1 MANNRNQAIRGQTVE
16 LSIQYFGVDSLPRDA
31 DSTPEIRITDI
42 NGDIVVTTT
51 SSGVTREDKGLY
63 SYSYEVGSAVDTGLW
78 TDYWTAEIGGAAI
91 ASEFKFLVTG
101 SPSSEAG
108 SDEPGT
114 ISLGDSVDFDFSESE
129 LTGLNVL
136 LKYLKARL
144 RSDGNKPSRD
154 EYGAFVTD
162 GYGELVMEE
171 CNVFSD
177 EILACFLCSALS
189 EFNMVPFFTSFS
201 FADEIIY
208 KTFSNAVVEGAYIL
222 ALSSQ
227 ALVEKGR
234 DFTISDGGISYQPPA
249 LGDFLTTH
257 YQNFMTSYRERLKFI
272 KNNIRPNP
280 TSFGTFT
287 NLSSGAPAFVRLRHL
302 RSRKII

>member
-1 MANNRNQAIRGQTVE
+1 MANNRNQAIRGEAVE
-16 LSIQYFGVDSLPRDA
+16 LSIQYYGVDGLPRDSDA
-31 DSTPEIRITDI
+31 TPEIQITDI

-51 SSGVTREDKGLY
+51 SVGVTKEDKGLY
-63 SYSYEVGSAVDTGLW
+63 VYSYDVGSAVDTGLW
-78 TDYWTAEIGGAAI
+78 TDKWTAEIGGAAV

-101 SPSSEAG
+101 SPSSKAG
-108 SDEPGT
+108 STEPG
-114 ISLGDSVDFDFSESE
+114 IVALGDEVDFDFSEAE
-129 LTGLNVL
+129 LTGLNIL
-136 LKYLKARL
+136 LKHLKSRL
-144 RSDGNKPSRD
+144 RSDGKKPSRD
-154 EYGAFVTD
+154 EYGAFITD
-162 GYGELVMEE
+162 GYGEIVMEE

-177 EILACFLCSALS
+177 EILACFLSAALS
-189 EFNMVPFFTSFS
+189 EFNMVPFFSSFT
-201 FADEIIY
+201 FTDEIIY
-208 KTFSNAVVEGAYIL
+208 KTFSHAIVEGAYIL

-249 LGDFLTTH
+249 LGDFINSH

-272 KNNIRPNP
+272 KNSIRPNP

>member
-1 MANNRNQAIRGQTVE
+1 MANDRNRAIRGEDVE
-16 LSIQYFGVDSLPRDA
+16 LSIQYYGIDGLPADA
-31 DSTPEIRITDI
+31 DTTPEIKITNPD
-42 NGDIVVTTT
+42 GDTVLT
-51 SSGVTREDKGLY
+51 STSEGVKRVDKGLY
-63 SYSYEVGSAVDTGLW
+63 TYTLSLGESVDKGLW
-78 TDYWTAEIGGAAI
+78 TDIWSASVESGGL
-91 ASEFKFLVTG
+91 SNEFKFLVAD
-101 SPSSEAG
+101 EA
-108 SDEPGT
+108 SAVSGT
-114 ISLGDSVDFDFSESE
+114 ARLGDEVDFDFSEAE
-129 LTGLNVL
+129 LTGLNIL
-136 LKYLKARL
+136 LKHLKARL
-144 RSDGNKPSRD
+144 RSDGKKPARD
-154 EYGAFVTD
+154 KYGAFITD
-162 GYGELVMEE
+162 GYGEMVMEE

-177 EILACFLCSALS
+177 EILACFLSSALS
-189 EFNMVPFFTSFS
+189 EFNMIPFFSSFT

-208 KTFSNAVVEGAYIL
+208 KTFSHAITEGAYIL

-249 LGDFLTTH
+249 LGDFINGH

-272 KNNIRPNP
+272 KNSIRPNP

>member
-1 MANNRNQAIRGQTVE
+1 MSNNRNKALRGETVD
-16 LSIQYFGVDSLPRDA
+16 LSIQYYGPDGLAMNAEEGPSIKILNPDG
-31 DSTPEIRITDI
+31 TIL
-42 NGDIVVTTT
+42 VVTTENGI
-51 SSGVTREDKGLY
+51 SKEDTGLY
-63 SYSYEVGSAVDTGLW
+63 VYSYDIGSTVDKGLW
-78 TDYWTAEIGGAAI
+78 TDVWSATVDGVIL
-91 ASEFKFLVTG
+91 SNEFKFLVTD
-101 SPSSEAG
+101 EASAVAG
-108 SDEPGT
+108 AVT
-114 ISLGDSVDFDFSESE
+114 LGDSVDFDFSESE
-129 LTGLNVL
+129 LIGLNIL
-136 LKYLKARL
+136 LKHLKVRL
-144 RSDGNKPSRD
+144 RSDGKKPSRD
-154 EYGAFVTD
+154 QYGAFITD
-162 GYGELVMEE
+162 GYGEIVMEE

-177 EILACFLCSALS
+177 EILACFLSSALS
-189 EFNMVPFFTSFS
+189 EFNMIPFFSSFT

-208 KTFSNAVVEGAYIL
+208 KTFSHAITEGAYIL

-249 LGDFLTTH
+249 LGDFINGH

-272 KNNIRPNP
+272 KNSIRPNP

>member
-1 MANNRNQAIRGQTVE
+1 MSNNRNKAIRGEAVS
-16 LSIQYFGVDSLPRDA
+16 LSIQYYGPDGLEMDAEDGPYVKILDPDGSIIVASTESGITKADTGLYVYEFDVGSGVD
-31 DSTPEIRITDI
+31 
-42 NGDIVVTTT
+42 
-51 SSGVTREDKGLY
+51 K
-63 SYSYEVGSAVDTGLW
+63 GLW
-78 TDYWTAEIGGAAI
+78 TDVWSATVDGII
-91 ASEFKFLVTG
+91 LSNEFKFLVTDEA
-101 SPSSEAG
+101 SAVAG
-108 SDEPGT
+108 SAR
-114 ISLGDSVDFDFSESE
+114 LGDEVDFDFSEAE
-129 LTGLNVL
+129 LVGLNIL
-136 LKYLKARL
+136 LKQLKARL
-144 RSDGNKPSRD
+144 RSDGKKPARD
-154 EYGAFVTD
+154 KYGSFITD
-162 GYGELVMEE
+162 GYGELVMED

-177 EILACFLCSALS
+177 EILACFLSAALS
-189 EFNMVPFFTSFS
+189 EFNMIPFFSSFS

-208 KTFSNAVVEGAYIL
+208 KTFSHAITEGAYIL

-249 LGDFLTTH
+249 LGDFLNGH

-272 KNNIRPNP
+272 KNSIRPNP

>member
-1 MANNRNQAIRGQTVE
+1 MANNRNQAIRGEAVE
-16 LSIQYFGVDSLPRDA
+16 LSIQYYGVDGLPRDSDA
-31 DSTPEIRITDI
+31 TPEIQITDI

-51 SSGVTREDKGLY
+51 AAGVTKEDKGLY
-63 SYSYEVGSAVDTGLW
+63 VYSYDVGSAVDTGLW
-78 TDYWTAEIGGAAI
+78 TDKWTADIGGAAV

-101 SPSSEAG
+101 SPSSKAG
-108 SDEPGT
+108 STEPG
-114 ISLGDSVDFDFSESE
+114 IVALGDEVDFDFSEAE
-129 LTGLNVL
+129 LTGLNIL
-136 LKYLKARL
+136 LKHLKSRL
-144 RSDGNKPSRD
+144 RSDGKKPSRD
-154 EYGAFVTD
+154 EYGAFITD
-162 GYGELVMEE
+162 GYGEIVMEE

-177 EILACFLCSALS
+177 EILACFLSAALS
-189 EFNMVPFFTSFS
+189 EFNMVPFFSSFT
-201 FADEIIY
+201 FADQIIY
-208 KTFSNAVVEGAYIL
+208 KTFSHSVVEGAYIL

-249 LGDFLTTH
+249 LGDFINGH

-272 KNNIRPNP
+272 KNSIRPGP

>member
-1 MANNRNQAIRGQTVE
+1 MANNRNQAIRGEAVE
-16 LSIQYFGVDSLPRDA
+16 LSIQYYGVDGLPRDA
-31 DSTPEIRITDI
+31 DSTPEIRLTDV
-42 NGDIVVTTT
+42 NGNIVVATT
-51 SSGVTREDKGLY
+51 SEGVTREDKGLY
-63 SYSYEVGSAVDTGLW
+63 VYSYDVGSAVDTGLW
-78 TDYWTAEIGGAAI
+78 TDYWIAEIGGAGVS
-91 ASEFKFLVTG
+91 SEFKFLVTG

-108 SDEPGT
+108 STEPGEG
-114 ISLGDSVDFDFSESE
+114 SLGDEVDFDFSEAE
-129 LTGLNVL
+129 LTGLNIL
-136 LKYLKARL
+136 LKHLKARL
-144 RSDGNKPSRD
+144 RSDGKKPARD
-154 EYGAFVTD
+154 QYGAFITD
-162 GYGELVMEE
+162 GYGEMVMED

-177 EILACFLCSALS
+177 EVLACFLSAALS
-189 EFNMVPFFTSFS
+189 EFNMIPFFSSFT

-208 KTFSNAVVEGAYIL
+208 KTFSHAITEGAYIL

-249 LGDFLTTH
+249 LGDFLNSH

-272 KNNIRPNP
+272 KNSIRPNP

>member
-1 MANNRNQAIRGQTVE
+1 MANNRTQAIRGETVE
-16 LSIQYFGVDSLPRDA
+16 LSVQYYGVDGLPRDA
-31 DSTPEIRITDI
+31 DSIPEVQITDI

-63 SYSYEVGSAVDTGLW
+63 VYSYDVDSSVDTGLW
-78 TDYWTAEIGGAAI
+78 TDYWTAEIGGAGI

-101 SPSSEAG
+101 DPSSEAG
-108 SDEPGT
+108 STEPGAAT
-114 ISLGDSVDFDFSESE
+114 LGAEVDFDFSEAE
-129 LTGLNVL
+129 LVGLNIL
-136 LKYLKARL
+136 LKYIKARL
-144 RSDGNKPSRD
+144 RSDGQKPSRD
-154 EYGAFVTD
+154 EYGAFIID
-162 GYGELVMEE
+162 GYGEMVMED

-177 EILACFLCSALS
+177 EVLACFLCSALS
-189 EFNMVPFFTSFS
+189 EFNMVPFFTSFT

-208 KTFSNAVVEGAYIL
+208 KTFSHAITEGALIL

-249 LGDFLTTH
+249 LGDFLQAH
-257 YQNFMTSYRERLKFI
+257 YQNFLTSYRERLKFI
-272 KNNIRPNP
+272 KNSIRPAP
-280 TSFGTFT
+280 ASYGTFT